1 MEPNSHEKKLEKL
14 SRAITEAILRSGDV
28 RNALL
33 ELQKE
38 DLIAAKSFIMLMLRM
53 DGLAELADAIQSSE
67 GGTAGSKPAAKKRRS
82 QFIDGK
88 RLSRSELQFYEYLAK
103 NFDETEWLKEN
114 GLIFE

>member
-1 MEPNSHEKKLEKL
+1 MEPNNHERKLEKL

-33 ELQKE
+33 DLQKE

-53 DGLAELADAIQSSE
+53 DGLAELADAIQQSDGENS
-67 GGTAGSKPAAKKRRS
+67 APKAQRKKRKS

-88 RLSRSELQFYEYLAK
+88 KLSRSEVQFYEYLAQ
-103 NFDETEWLKEN
+103 NFNETDWLKEN
-114 GLIFE
+114 GIIFE